1 MIPNFI
7 WKNKHEKAARE
18 NVRRHRSL
26 EGELALPDVQG
37 LGRYSFYEST
47 VALEKEPAQATQ
59 RRASWRAGGST
70 SRISMEM
77 GAGGCFLSERKMH
90 CSKQGTEI
98 TGSQPAGKNKTE
110 SLPHPLYPNRFQMEP
125 TFKQTTKKK

>member
-7 WKNKHEKAARE
+7 WKNKHERAARE

-47 VALEKEPAQATQ
+47 VALEKEPAWAMQ
-59 RRASWRAGGST
+59 RRRRVSGRVVGAQQNQHGNGSGWVFPIGEENALFKARHRDNWKSASW
-70 SRISMEM
+70 
-77 GAGGCFLSERKMH
+77 
-90 CSKQGTEI
+90 
-98 TGSQPAGKNKTE
+98 
-110 SLPHPLYPNRFQMEP
+110 
-125 TFKQTTKKK
+125 KK